1 MRAAGARASNAYDRV
16 RQFADRVA
24 EELDEVT
31 SPHGIPVMN
40 LDEEDSLVT
49 TVVEVIALS
58 RVDHDDDR
66 SGSGKE

>member
-16 RQFADRVA
+16 RQFANRVA

-31 SPHGIPVMN
+31 SPHGIPITN

-49 TVVEVIALS
+49 TVAEVIALA
-58 RVDHDDDR
+58 RVDDDR